1 MQGVRLQPDG
11 SVLVDGSLPI
21 RDLNRAL
28 GWNLPDEEATTIAGL
43 VIHETQT
50 IPEVKQAFTFH
61 GKRFS
66 VLKKE
71 KNRLTRL
78 RIVPLDADGK
88 PISGVIAAK
97 VSN

>member
-1 MQGVRLQPDG
+1 M
-11 SVLVDGSLPI
+11 
-21 RDLNRAL
+21 
-28 GWNLPDEEATTIAGL
+28 
-43 VIHETQT
+43 
-50 IPEVKQAFTFH
+50 KQAFTFH

-97 VSN
+97 ASN